1 MVYFFSNK
9 SCVPLLKLCYFI
21 LNLGSHAKQKIM
33 SIVFIFVD
41 YFVTA
46 VWITGTV
53 TLVTLTSDGCF
64 PPDVFQVRCDAIQ
77 EEKAN
82 HQETDD
88 LEDPGAKH
96 PLPGHSQRTARTLLV
111 SFVSHLM
118 AVCFMCI
125 SHRSFMPLGT
135 YGEYFSLTKTTMII
149 IWFWIWYP
157 GN

>member
-64 PPDVFQVRCDAIQ
+64 PPDVFAGQVWCNPRG
-77 EEKAN
+77 KSK
-82 HQETDD
+82 
-88 LEDPGAKH
+88 P
-96 PLPGHSQRTARTLLV
+96 
-111 SFVSHLM
+111 
-118 AVCFMCI
+118 
-125 SHRSFMPLGT
+125 
-135 YGEYFSLTKTTMII
+135 
-149 IWFWIWYP
+149 P
-157 GN
+157 GNRRPRRSWCETSPSRPQSKNCENSSGEFCFTFNGRLFHVYITQIIYAFGNVWRVFFTNKNDYDNNMVLDMVPW